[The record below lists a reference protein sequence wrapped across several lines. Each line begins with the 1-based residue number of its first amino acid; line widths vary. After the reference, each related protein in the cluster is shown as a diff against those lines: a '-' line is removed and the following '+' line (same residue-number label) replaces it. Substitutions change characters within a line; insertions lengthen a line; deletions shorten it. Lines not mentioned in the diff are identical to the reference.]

1 MHMSRFLSA
10 RNSSWLSKV
19 KQAISIGFFLAIRD
33 VKRAN
38 IWTTLLIVTV
48 MVLTFLNLIVV
59 SGILVG
65 LIQSSVDA
73 NKKHY
78 TSDIIISTPLKK
90 DYIERS
96 SEIISVL
103 ESHPAVDKIS
113 ARYLQSATIE
123 ANYKSRVDFNDKVD
137 MAGALVSG
145 IDPAKEDALTGISK
159 FMKEGRFL
167 LPSDTD
173 AVVIGAD
180 LLAKYTPI
188 ESPGFQTLKNVE
200 AGSRVRLNIG
210 NISREVTVVGV
221 IKAKVGDV
229 DQRFTMVDREV
240 RTMIGRTDYN
250 VDEIAVK
257 LKPGATADSVKAALV
272 NLGFDQVAKIQSSD
286 EALPKFLK
294 DITATFALLGNLI
307 GSIGLAVACITIF
320 IIIFVNAITRRR
332 FIGILKGIGIQSSA
346 IEMSYIFQSIFYA
359 VAGVVLGTLLVFLVL
374 KPYLDANP
382 INFPFSDGTLVA
394 TPIGTL
400 IRGIVLLGAT
410 MIAGYIPARLVV
422 KQNTLDAILG
432 R

>member
-1 MHMSRFLSA
+1 MSRYLNA
-10 RNSSWLSKV
+10 RNSSWLKKV
-19 KQAISIGFFLAIRD
+19 QQAVSIGFFLAIRD
-33 VKRAN
+33 VRRAN
-38 IWTTLLIVTV
+38 IWTTLLIVVV

-73 NKKHY
+73 NKRHY

-96 SEIISVL
+96 TEIISVL
-103 ESHPAVDKIS
+103 ESHPAVDRLS

-123 ANYKSRVDFNDKVD
+123 ANYKNRVDFNDKVD

-145 IDPAKEDALTGISK
+145 IDPTKEDALTGISK

-210 NISREVTVVGV
+210 DVSREVTVVGV

-250 VDEIAVK
+250 VDEISVK
-257 LKPGATADSVKAALV
+257 LKPGASPDSVKSALV

-394 TPIGTL
+394 TPMGTL

>member
-1 MHMSRFLSA
+1 MSRFLAA
-10 RNSSWLSKV
+10 RNSSWFTKAQ
-19 KQAISIGFFLAIRD
+19 QAISIGFFLAIRD
-33 VKRAN
+33 IRRAN

-73 NKKHY
+73 NKRHY

-103 ESHPAVDKIS
+103 ESHPAVEKIS

-123 ANYKSRVDFNDKVD
+123 ANYKNRVDFNDKVD

-250 VDEIAVK
+250 VDEIAVQ
-257 LKPGATADSVKAALV
+257 LKPGATADSVKAALA

-359 VAGVVLGTLLVFLVL
+359 VAGVILGTLLVFLVL

-394 TPIGTL
+394 TPMGTL
-400 IRGIVLLGAT
+400 IRGVVLLGAT

>member
-1 MHMSRFLSA
+1 MSRYLNA
-10 RNSSWLSKV
+10 RNSSWLKKV
-19 KQAISIGFFLAIRD
+19 QQAVSIGFFLAIRD
-33 VKRAN
+33 VRRAN
-38 IWTTLLIVTV
+38 IWTTLLIVVV

-73 NKKHY
+73 NKRHY

-96 SEIISVL
+96 TEIISVL
-103 ESHPAVDKIS
+103 ESHPAVDKLS

-123 ANYKSRVDFNDKVD
+123 ANYKNRVDFNDKVD

-145 IDPAKEDALTGISK
+145 IDPTKEDALTGISK

-210 NISREVTVVGV
+210 DVSREVTVVGV

-250 VDEIAVK
+250 VDEISVK
-257 LKPGATADSVKAALV
+257 LKPGASPDSVKSALI

-359 VAGVVLGTLLVFLVL
+359 VAGIVLGTLLVFLVL

-394 TPIGTL
+394 TPMGTL

>member
-1 MHMSRFLSA
+1 MSRFLSA

-19 KQAISIGFFLAIRD
+19 RQAISIGFFLAIRD

-123 ANYKSRVDFNDKVD
+123 ANYKNRVDFNDKVD

-159 FMKEGRFL
+159 FMMEGRFL

-210 NISREVTVVGV
+210 DISREVTVVGV

-359 VAGVVLGTLLVFLVL
+359 VAGIVLGTLLVFVVL

-394 TPIGTL
+394 TYMGTL
-400 IRGIVLLGAT
+400 IRGVVLLGAT

>member
-1 MHMSRFLSA
+1 MSA
-10 RNSSWLSKV
+10 RNSSFVTKLRQS
-19 KQAISIGFFLAIRD
+19 ISIGFFLAFRD
-33 VKRAN
+33 IKKAN
-38 IWTTLLIVTV
+38 IWTTLLIVVV

-73 NKKHY
+73 NKRHY
-78 TSDIIISTPLKK
+78 TGDMIISTPLKK

-96 SEIISVL
+96 SEIIQVL
-103 ESHPAVDKIS
+103 EAHPSVERVT
-113 ARYLQSATIE
+113 ARYLQSGTIE
-123 ANYKSRVDFNDKVD
+123 ANYKSRTNLNDKVD
-137 MAGALVSG
+137 AAGGLVSG
-145 IDPAKEDALTGISK
+145 IDPIKENAITGISK
-159 FMKEGRFL
+159 FIKEGRFL

-200 AGSRVRLNIG
+200 AGSRVRLNVAG
-210 NISREVTVVGV
+210 ISRELTVVGV

-229 DQRFTMVDREV
+229 DQRFHMVDREV

-250 VDEIAVK
+250 VDEIAVQ
-257 LKPGATADSVKAALV
+257 LKPGADPESVRNALV
-272 NLGFDQVAKIQSSD
+272 SLGFDSVAKIQTSA

-332 FIGILKGIGIQSSA
+332 FIGILKGIGIRSSA
-346 IEMSYIFQSIFYA
+346 IEISYIIQSLFYA
-359 VAGVVLGTLLVFLVL
+359 CAGIILGSLVVFLVL

-394 TPIGTL
+394 TPSGAL
-400 IRGIVLLGAT
+400 IRGAVLLIAT

>member
-1 MHMSRFLSA
+1 MSRFLSA

-19 KQAISIGFFLAIRD
+19 RQAISIGFFLAIRD

-123 ANYKSRVDFNDKVD
+123 ANYKNRVDFNDKVD

-159 FMKEGRFL
+159 FMMEGRFL

-180 LLAKYTPI
+180 LLAKYTQI

-210 NISREVTVVGV
+210 DISREVTVVGV

-359 VAGVVLGTLLVFLVL
+359 VAGIVLGTLLVFVVL

-394 TPIGTL
+394 TYMGTL
-400 IRGIVLLGAT
+400 IRGVVLLGAT